1 MSVQGYIRTMKI
13 TRTRYYTL
21 HAKPEQPYPLH
32 SGAPLTNI
40 LAARLEAR
48 KLAQKGYGGWIIRV
62 QEMRQEDWPD
72 DHWMLDHS
80 VEPAI
85 VWLEPFSAEHG

>member
-1 MSVQGYIRTMKI
+1 MKR
-13 TRTRYYTL
+13 TRTRYSTL
-21 HAKPEQPYPLH
+21 HAIPEQPYPLH
-32 SGAPLTNI
+32 SGAPFTTM

-72 DHWMLDHS
+72 DHWMIDHS
-80 VEPAI
+80 VEQAI
-85 VWLEPFSAEHG
+85 VWLEPFSVADGC